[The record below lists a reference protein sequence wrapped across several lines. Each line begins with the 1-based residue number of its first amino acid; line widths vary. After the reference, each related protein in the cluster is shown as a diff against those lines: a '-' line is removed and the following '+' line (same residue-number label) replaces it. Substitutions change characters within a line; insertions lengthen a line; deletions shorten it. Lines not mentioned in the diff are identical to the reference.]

1 MFVRPLP
8 PSHACTAGAFSAA
21 LNLYKGNFS
30 AALFANSTPIPPPFK
45 LSMPVL
51 AVHPKGDAW
60 CLEGQML
67 ASKVAVEDAAWQ
79 YRQVDGGHWFFVQE
93 PDVLN
98 KLLLDF
104 LG

>member
-1 MFVRPLP
+1 
-8 PSHACTAGAFSAA
+8 
-21 LNLYKGNFS
+21 
-30 AALFANSTPIPPPFK
+30 
-45 LSMPVL
+45 
-51 AVHPKGDAW
+51 
-60 CLEGQML
+60 ML